1 MIDSKNNFLT
11 LEYNIKNQKIYEK
24 IYKTLPI
31 HQYLSK
37 KQVNFIAQKINNFY
51 NK

>member
-1 MIDSKNNFLT
+1 MVVKKNITVFNDNL
-11 LEYNIKNQKIYEK
+11 KNQKIYEK

>member
-1 MIDSKNNFLT
+1 MFVKKNITVFNDNL
-11 LEYNIKNQKIYEK
+11 KNQKIYEK

-37 KQVNFIAQKINNFY
+37 KTSKFY
-51 NK
+51 RPKNKQFL